1 MSLVGRWRIAEMEL
15 WAQEDVDLVGP
26 GFIAFGRDHTGSLGF
41 IAVEG
46 GLDWWEASR
55 DGCPGVEFSWEGH
68 DDCDHASGRGWAV
81 QEDDGSLRG
90 RIYFHLG
97 DDSGFRAE
105 PDDEARPKAKN
116 ARGASRGRR

>member
-26 GFIAFGRDHTGSLGF
+26 GFIEFGRDHTGSLGF

-46 GLDWWEASR
+46 GVDWRKASH
-55 DGCPGVEFSWEGH
+55 DGHPGVEFSWEGH
-68 DDCDHASGRGWAV
+68 DDGDRASGRGWAV
-81 QEDDGSLRG
+81 REDDGSLRG
-90 RIYFHLG
+90 HIYLHLG

-105 PDDEARPKAKN
+105 PADEARPKAKN
-116 ARGASRGRR
+116 ARGVSRGRP

>member
-1 MSLVGRWRIAEMEL
+1 VSEYQYYEFLTIDRPLDARQQQELRALSTRARITATRFVNTYH
-15 WAQEDVDLVGP
+15 WGD
-26 GFIAFGRDHTGSLGF
+26 
-41 IAVEG
+41 
-46 GLDWWEASR
+46 LDWREASL
-55 DGCPGVEFSWEGH
+55 DGRPGVEFSWEGH

-90 RIYFHLG
+90 HIYFHLG

-116 ARGASRGRR
+116 SRGASRGRR

>member
-1 MSLVGRWRIAEMEL
+1 MSLVGRWRIIEMEL

-26 GFIAFGRDHTGSLGF
+26 GFIAFDRDHTGSLGF

-46 GLDWWEASR
+46 GLDWREASR
-55 DGCPGVEFSWEGH
+55 DGRPGVEFSWEGH
-68 DDCDHASGRGWAV
+68 DDREHASGRGWAV

-90 RIYFHLG
+90 HIYFHLG

-116 ARGASRGRR
+116 ARGASQGRR

>member
-26 GFIAFGRDHTGSLGF
+26 GFIAFDRDHTGSLGF

-46 GLDWWEASR
+46 DLDWREASR

-68 DDCDHASGRGWAV
+68 DDGDHASGRGWAV

-97 DDSGFRAE
+97 DASGFRAE